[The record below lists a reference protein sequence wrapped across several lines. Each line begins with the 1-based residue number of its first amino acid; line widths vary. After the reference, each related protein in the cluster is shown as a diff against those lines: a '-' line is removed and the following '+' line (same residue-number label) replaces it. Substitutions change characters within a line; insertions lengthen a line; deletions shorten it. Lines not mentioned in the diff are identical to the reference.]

1 MRWADLEMKFVR
13 PIKWLIGLLD
23 NVVIDFEIAGV
34 KSGNVSRGHR
44 FLSSGAITIN
54 NATEY
59 VEKMAENFGISMRT
73 YQEWRLGSS
82 APMGIPVVFNM
93 LGMLRDED
101 IVRLV
106 RKINDGQK
114 GTV

>member
-1 MRWADLEMKFVR
+1 MMKTSD
-13 PIKWLIGLLD
+13 IINLLH
-23 NVVIDFEIAGV
+23 N
-34 KSGNVSRGHR
+34 
-44 FLSSGAITIN
+44 AIEAENMGKKISQK
-54 NATEY
+54 
-59 VEKMAENFGISMRT
+59 KMAENCGISMRT

-82 APMGIPVVFNM
+82 APLGIPVVFNM

>member
-1 MRWADLEMKFVR
+1 MKTSD
-13 PIKWLIGLLD
+13 IINLLH
-23 NVVIDFEIAGV
+23 N
-34 KSGNVSRGHR
+34 
-44 FLSSGAITIN
+44 AIEAENMGKKISQK
-54 NATEY
+54 
-59 VEKMAENFGISMRT
+59 KMAENCGISMRT

-93 LGMLRDED
+93 LGMLKDED

-106 RKINDGQK
+106 RKINGQK

>member
-1 MRWADLEMKFVR
+1 MKTSD
-13 PIKWLIGLLD
+13 IINLLH
-23 NVVIDFEIAGV
+23 N
-34 KSGNVSRGHR
+34 
-44 FLSSGAITIN
+44 AIEAENMGKKISQK
-54 NATEY
+54 
-59 VEKMAENFGISMRT
+59 KMAENFGISMRT

-93 LGMLRDED
+93 LGMLKDED

-106 RKINDGQK
+106 RKINGQK

>member
-1 MRWADLEMKFVR
+1 MKTSD
-13 PIKWLIGLLD
+13 IINLLH
-23 NVVIDFEIAGV
+23 N
-34 KSGNVSRGHR
+34 
-44 FLSSGAITIN
+44 AIEAENMGKKISQK
-54 NATEY
+54 
-59 VEKMAENFGISMRT
+59 KMAETFGISMRT

-82 APMGIPVVFNM
+82 SPMGIPVVFNM

>member
-1 MRWADLEMKFVR
+1 MMKTSD
-13 PIKWLIGLLD
+13 IINLLH
-23 NVVIDFEIAGV
+23 N
-34 KSGNVSRGHR
+34 
-44 FLSSGAITIN
+44 AIEAENMGKKISQK
-54 NATEY
+54 
-59 VEKMAENFGISMRT
+59 KMAENFGISMRT

-93 LGMLRDED
+93 LGMLKDED

-106 RKINDGQK
+106 RKINGQK

>member
-1 MRWADLEMKFVR
+1 MYNHTMKTSD
-13 PIKWLIGLLD
+13 IINLLH
-23 NVVIDFEIAGV
+23 N
-34 KSGNVSRGHR
+34 
-44 FLSSGAITIN
+44 AIEAENMGKKISQK
-54 NATEY
+54 
-59 VEKMAENFGISMRT
+59 KMAENFGISMRT

-93 LGMLRDED
+93 LGMLKDED